1 MADILYAAP
10 LSLYSGKARAYMDW
24 KNIDYREETVNIHIY
39 QNVITPKVGRPVIP
53 VIQSH
58 NGDFIQ
64 DTTLIID
71 HYENETD
78 GPSVY
83 PNTPKQKLVALLLE
97 VFGDEW
103 LTIPAMH
110 YRWNYNAEW
119 AYSEFG
125 KVAAPDGNPEEQYAA
140 GKERATAF
148 QGLVP
153 MLGINEATIPA
164 IEKSYETFLSDLNA
178 HFTIYDYLLGSRPS
192 IGDFGLIAPLYAHL
206 YRDPASGEI
215 MERIAPKVAEWVRRM
230 VDVQNPLSGDFL
242 PDDEI
247 PETLLPIVTR
257 MMAEQ
262 IPYLQSTAN
271 MLGDWA
277 PQNEGAEIPRAIGM
291 TPFTVEGVEGN
302 RVVVPFG
309 LWMFQRPLDYYKEL
323 TIEDRDHCD
332 TLLQNIVGGE
342 GFINFAT
349 GPRLAYENYTLSIAK

>member
-1 MADILYAAP
+1 
-10 LSLYSGKARAYMDW
+10 
-24 KNIDYREETVNIHIY
+24 
-39 QNVITPKVGRPVIP
+39 
-53 VIQSH
+53 
-58 NGDFIQ
+58 
-64 DTTLIID
+64 LIID
-71 HYENETD
+71 HYENKSD

-83 PNTPKQKLVALLLE
+83 PNTPKQRLVALLLE

-164 IEKSYETFLSDLNA
+164 IEKSYETFLSDINA

-230 VDVQNPLSGDFL
+230 VNVQNPLSGDFL

-247 PETLLPIVTR
+247 PETLLPILSR
-257 MMAEQ
+257 MMNEQ

-277 PQNEGAEIPRAIGM
+277 PQNKGAEIPRAIGM
-291 TPFTVEGVEGN
+291 TPFTVEGVTGN
-302 RVVVPFG
+302 RVAVPFG
-309 LWMFQRPLDYYKEL
+309 LWMLQRPIDYL
-323 TIEDRDHCD
+323 TQLSDAERNDCNRFLNSID
-332 TLLQNIVGGE
+332 NGS
-342 GFINFAT
+342 GFTGFNM
-349 GPRLAYENYTLSIAK
+349 GPRLKFEDFKIKLT